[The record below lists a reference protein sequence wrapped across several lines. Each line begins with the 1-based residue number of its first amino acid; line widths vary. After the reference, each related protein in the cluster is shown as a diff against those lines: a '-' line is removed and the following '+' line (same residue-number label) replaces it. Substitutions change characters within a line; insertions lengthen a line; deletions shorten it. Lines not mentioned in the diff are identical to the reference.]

1 MPLFMTGFLL
11 CAPKLGKWMRDC
23 YKILI
28 YMYTILLTDR
38 EYVLY
43 INDWKNKLIYESIYL
58 ICDYRENRAEAGSR
72 RLHMNDGGYENESVQ
87 GFKQG

>member
-1 MPLFMTGFLL
+1 
-11 CAPKLGKWMRDC
+11 MRDC

-58 ICDYRENRAEAGSR
+58 ICDYRENRAGAGSR